1 MMLRIL
7 ARFCLVAAPLALA
20 SCAPNT
26 QLIHSWAD
34 PTAQSHSYKKIVI
47 VGATPQ
53 AATRRIYEDS
63 FAAELQS
70 RGITP
75 VPSYTFDQGKL
86 DKDSAI
92 VALKQIGANA
102 VLVTRLVDKENYQTY
117 YPPSYT
123 TVAAPTAYYG
133 GWYGYYSMGYTYMSS
148 PGYVTTDQ
156 LYRIET
162 NLYDVH
168 GDKLVWSGLT
178 ETTLLSSDAPET
190 EILPMIATLS
200 GSMEHKKVLPGYQK
214 GKKK

>member
-133 GWYGYYSMGYTYMSS
+133 GWYGYYSMGYTYMSD
-148 PGYVTTDQ
+148 PGYVANNEV
-156 LYRIET
+156 YRVET
-162 NLYDVH
+162 YLYDLA
-168 GDKLVWSGLT
+168 GDKLVWSGIT
-178 ETTLLSSDAPET
+178 ETTLISGDSPQN
-190 EILPMIATLS
+190 EIQPLIETLS
-200 GSMEHKKVLPGYQK
+200 YDMEKHKVIPKRGK
-214 GKKK
+214 GR

>member
-1 MMLRIL
+1 MMLRML
-7 ARFCLVAAPLALA
+7 ARLCLAAAPLALV

-34 PTAQSHSYKKIVI
+34 PTAKNHSYKKIVI

-53 AATRRIYEDS
+53 ASTRRIYEDS

-75 VPSYTFDQGKL
+75 VPSYTFGDQGKL
-86 DKDSAI
+86 DKDAAI
-92 VALKQIGANA
+92 AKLKDIGADA

-133 GWYGYYSMGYTYMSS
+133 GWYGYYSMGYTYMSD
-148 PGYVTTDQ
+148 PGYVANNEV
-156 LYRIET
+156 YRVET
-162 NLYDVH
+162 NLYDLA
-168 GDKLVWSGLT
+168 GDKLVWSGIT
-178 ETTLLSSDAPET
+178 ETTLISGDSPQN
-190 EILPMIATLS
+190 EIQPLIDTLS
-200 GSMEHKKVLPGYQK
+200 YDMENHKVIPKRK
-214 GKKK
+214 